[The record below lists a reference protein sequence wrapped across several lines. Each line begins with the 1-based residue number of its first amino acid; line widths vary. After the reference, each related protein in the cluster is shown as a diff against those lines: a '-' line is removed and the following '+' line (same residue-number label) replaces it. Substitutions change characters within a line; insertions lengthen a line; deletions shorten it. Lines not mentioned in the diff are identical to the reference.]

1 MENNKEKKIILQ
13 VINNQ
18 GILIRNLMQIS
29 QNQSQNIRFFYF
41 FPTFLITWSCI
52 KFLFLIPEFS
62 LFLLDFLLFDS

>member
-18 GILIRNLMQIS
+18 GIYIRNLMQIQ
-29 QNQSQNIRFFYF
+29 QNQSQNIRIFYF
-41 FPTFLITWSCI
+41 FPTFLITWACI